1 VGNIVYIA
9 TSIDGYIADRNNKL
23 DWLQMIPNPEN
34 SDLGFNEF
42 LAGVDALLMGRNTY
56 ESVASMGIE
65 WPYPI
70 PVFIY
75 SSTLKEIP
83 ELLKEKVSL
92 ISGEPAEVSAKL
104 DKRGFKRIYIDGGKT
119 VRSFLEADLIDQMTI
134 TQVPVLLGGGI
145 PLFGLLPG
153 HMKFKLVSVKTLL
166 DQMVSI
172 TYRRETV

>member
-92 ISGEPAEVSAKL
+92 ISGSRQKF
-104 DKRGFKRIYIDGGKT
+104 RQNWING
-119 VRSFLEADLIDQMTI
+119 DL
-134 TQVPVLLGGGI
+134 
-145 PLFGLLPG
+145 
-153 HMKFKLVSVKTLL
+153 
-166 DQMVSI
+166 
-172 TYRRETV
+172 REFT